1 MVITQ
6 TPLRISFAG
15 GGTDLRAFYEDGAGE
30 VISCAIDKYVF
41 VIIKERFDDR
51 IVLNYS
57 RNETVDCVSDINHEL
72 IRHAMALTGIEK
84 GVEIS
89 TLADIPSEG
98 SGLGSS
104 SSLTVGLL
112 NAFYMFQGEQV
123 TAERLASE
131 ACQIEIELC
140 GKPIGKQDQYIAAYG
155 SMRRIT
161 FHPDDHISVRKIS
174 LPDAAFR
181 RFAQNLMLFYTRR
194 TRRSSDILTVQ
205 RSHTKAR
212 RKILEAMLPIIG
224 RIEKSLL
231 DGQFDEIGYAL
242 HEGWELKRQMMEKIS
257 NEEIDR
263 IYERARK
270 AGALGG
276 KIAGAGGGGFLLLY
290 VPSEK
295 QEAVRGVFSDLYEL
309 PFFLERD
316 GSKVI
321 FNLKRYPFK

>member
-15 GGTDLRAFYEDGAGE
+15 GGTDLEEFYKDGAGG
-30 VISCAIDKYVF
+30 VISCTVDKYIF
-41 VIIKERFDDR
+41 VIIKERFDER

-57 RNETVDCVSDINHEL
+57 RNETVDGVHEL
-72 IRHAMALTGIEK
+72 KHELVRHAMMMTGIEK

-112 NAFYMFQGEQV
+112 NTFYMFQGEQV
-123 TAERLASE
+123 TAERLAEE
-131 ACQIEIELC
+131 ACRIEIELC

-155 SMRRIT
+155 FLRRLT
-161 FHPDDHISVRKIS
+161 FHPDGRVDARKVPISDTV
-174 LPDAAFR
+174 FR

-194 TRRSSDILTVQ
+194 TRQASEILHEQ
-205 RSHTKAR
+205 RDNTKSR
-212 RKILEAMLPIIG
+212 RALLEAMLPMIE
-224 RIEKSLL
+224 RIERALL
-231 DGQFDEIGYAL
+231 EGEFDEVGRAL
-242 HEGWELKRQMMEKIS
+242 HEGWTLKKKMADKIS
-257 NEEIDR
+257 DKQIDR
-263 IYERARK
+263 IYERARG

-276 KIAGAGGGGFLLLY
+276 KITGVGGGGFMLLY
-290 VPSEK
+290 VPFEK
-295 QEAVRGVFSDLYEL
+295 QDAVRAALSDLYEL
-309 PFFLERD
+309 PFLLERD

>member
-15 GGTDLRAFYEDGAGE
+15 GGTDLRQFYEDRAGE
-30 VISCAIDKYVF
+30 VVSCAIDKYVF

-57 RNETVDCVSDINHEL
+57 RNETVDNVEQIKHEL
-72 IRHAMALTGIEK
+72 IRCAMVVTGIDK

-131 ACQIEIELC
+131 ACKIEIELC
-140 GKPIGKQDQYIAAYG
+140 QKPIGKQDQYIAAYG
-155 SMRRIT
+155 SMRHFT
-161 FHPDDHISVRKIS
+161 FYSDDRVDVHKIS
-174 LPDAAFR
+174 ISDAAFR
-181 RFAQNLMLFYTRR
+181 RFAQNLMLFYTHR
-194 TRRSSDILTVQ
+194 TRSSSDILTAQ
-205 RSHTKAR
+205 RANTKSR
-212 RKILEAMLPIIG
+212 RAVLEAMLPLVS
-224 RIEKSLL
+224 RIEQFLL
-231 DGQFDEIGYAL
+231 DGEFDEIGYAL
-242 HEGWELKRQMMEKIS
+242 HEGWELKKQMMEKIS
-257 NEEIDR
+257 DGGIDEIYDSA
-263 IYERARK
+263 RA

-276 KIAGAGGGGFLLLY
+276 KITGAGGGGFLLLY
-290 VPSEK
+290 VPFEK
-295 QEAVRGVFSDLYEL
+295 QDAVRTALSELYEL